1 MDPEPMNI
9 YLTYAFA
16 YCFEVDIRIRRHTNK
31 RGREQTQI
39 NQSRLSLDLHT
50 LFTLSKIIMWI
61 TITIYFDCRLFSIS
75 SLFML
80 SMNKCKV

>member
-1 MDPEPMNI
+1 MDPGPMNI
-9 YLTYAFA
+9 YLTYKFA

-39 NQSRLSLDLHT
+39 DQSRLSLDLHT
-50 LFTLSKIIMWI
+50 LFMLSMIIIWI
-61 TITIYFDCRLFSIS
+61 TITIYFDCSHVSIS

-80 SMNKCKV
+80 SRNKFNV